1 MRRIQILSPCYTA
14 WLAWTYDT
22 SVMTKSVT
30 AEGFLLI
37 SPNKQRTGAKEKQE
51 EEHEEEHEEENNV
64 SHNNILGYTRISW
77 YILAYA
83 RIS

>member
-1 MRRIQILSPCYTA
+1 MRRIPVLSPCYTA

-22 SVMTKSVT
+22 SVMTKSVA
-30 AEGFLLI
+30 AEEFLLI

-51 EEHEEEHEEENNV
+51 EEQD
-64 SHNNILGYTRISW
+64 IPGYHD
-77 YILAYA
+77 ILAYV

>member
-1 MRRIQILSPCYTA
+1 MRRIPVLSPCYTA

-22 SVMTKSVT
+22 SVMTKSVA

-51 EEHEEEHEEENNV
+51 EEQEQ
-64 SHNNILGYTRISW
+64 L
-77 YILAYA
+77 
-83 RIS
+83 

>member
-1 MRRIQILSPCYTA
+1 MRRIPVLSPCYTA

-22 SVMTKSVT
+22 SVMTKSVA

-37 SPNKQRTGAKEKQE
+37 SPNKQRTGSKEKQE
-51 EEHEEEHEEENNV
+51 EEQD
-64 SHNNILGYTRISW
+64 IPGYHD
-77 YILAYA
+77 ILAYA